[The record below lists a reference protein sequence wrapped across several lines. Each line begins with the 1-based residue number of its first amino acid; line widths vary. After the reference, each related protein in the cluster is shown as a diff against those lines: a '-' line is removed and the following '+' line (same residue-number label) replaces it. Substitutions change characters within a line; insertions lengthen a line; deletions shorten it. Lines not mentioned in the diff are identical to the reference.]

1 MLVSGDEG
9 QVHFRGLRGGKLDLR
24 LLSCFLQ
31 ALKGQLVLGKV
42 NAFLFLEAFGQ
53 IFDDLR
59 IEVLAAQERVAVGRF
74 NLENAIADFQDRN
87 VEGAAAK
94 VIDRDGLAI
103 LLFQARSEEHTSEL
117 QSLMRISY
125 AVFCM

>member
-31 ALKGQLVLGKV
+31 ELKGQLVLGKV

-74 NLENAIADFQDRN
+74 NLENAIADFKVRN
-87 VEGAAAK
+87 VVGYVAK
-94 VIDRDGLAI
+94 YTARVCLAI
-103 LLFQARSEEHTSEL
+103 SFFLAIGQRRVRLLMSDGQTFKTL
-117 QSLMRISY
+117 
-125 AVFCM
+125 

>member
-1 MLVSGDEG
+1 M
-9 QVHFRGLRGGKLDLR
+9 
-24 LLSCFLQ
+24 
-31 ALKGQLVLGKV
+31 KGQLVLGKV

-74 NLENAIADFQDRN
+74 NLENAIAAFQDRN

-103 LLFQARSEEHTSEL
+103 LLFQSIGKRRGGRLVDDAKRSEEHQSEL
-117 QSLMRISY
+117 QSLK
-125 AVFCM
+125 